1 MNIHTYAAENAA
13 GNVYILAP
21 EGLDL
26 PLCKIGRTKKDPRV
40 RCAEINNSS
49 TGDLRWAVA
58 HSVSVDDCS
67 RLESLIHQELDRQR
81 QPRRELFQL
90 FAEEAYAR
98 LRTLLEQDAIK
109 EIALPLDGR
118 QEVKTIASK
127 RSTNG
132 VRRKGDEA
140 YAQMFL
146 SFASRLQ
153 LEAPRP
159 WGQVSRPN
167 FGLSDDAKGV
177 QWNIGVDRE
186 SNEACLGVNLE
197 GMAYV
202 DWPIRAF
209 ILSELRQPTLDS
221 LKATA
226 ARRDHVELCFA
237 RDAWQMAS
245 RPRIVERYIGGR
257 RFKFSEIDNEL
268 WRKLLLEARDCLD
281 ESKGF
286 RGRAKQIVT
295 CQTKSGETTKLMEV
309 SPHLN
314 IRTRID
320 VDPESR
326 DQDQVDFAVG
336 EAIAELSP
344 VHQWVSHLI
353 KNWRG

>member
-58 HSVSVDDCS
+58 HSVSVEDCG
-67 RLESLIHQELDRQR
+67 RLESLIHQELDRHR

-90 FAEEAYAR
+90 FAAYAR

-118 QEVKTIASK
+118 EKAKITASK
-127 RSTNG
+127 RSTSG
-132 VRRKGDEA
+132 VRRKGDEG

-153 LEAPRP
+153 LESPRP
-159 WGQVSRPN
+159 WGQVSRST

-186 SNEACLGVNLE
+186 SNQASLGVNLE

-209 ILSELRQPTLDS
+209 ILSELRRPTLDS

-226 ARRDHVELCFA
+226 ACPDHLELSFA

-245 RPRIVERYIGGR
+245 RPRIAERYIGGR
-257 RFKFSEIDNEL
+257 RFKLSEIDNEL
-268 WRKLLLEARDCLD
+268 W
-281 ESKGF
+281 
-286 RGRAKQIVT
+286 
-295 CQTKSGETTKLMEV
+295 TKLRSKRGAALTKARV
-309 SPHLN
+309 SAAEP
-314 IRTRID
+314 
-320 VDPESR
+320 SR
-326 DQDQVDFAVG
+326 
-336 EAIAELSP
+336 S
-344 VHQWVSHLI
+344 SHARR
-353 KNWRG
+353 KP